1 MSQLQEDY
9 LLILEQAQ
17 ADYEQIPSTVPVLFA
32 TLADVSNLGT
42 FFQVGGGKQ
51 GKVAAAFLDWKAKG
65 DESKRPLFCP
75 PSSNS
80 TENASPLNAEGW
92 KIFSRNGMC

>member
-1 MSQLQEDY
+1 VSQLQEDY

-42 FFQVGGGKQ
+42 FFLAGGGKQ
-51 GKVAAAFLDWKAKG
+51 AKVTAAFLDWKAKG
-65 DESKRPLFCP
+65 DQSKRSLFCP
-75 PSSNS
+75 PASNL
-80 TENASPLNAEGW
+80 TANATPLHADGW
-92 KIFSRNGMC
+92 SIYSKNGMC